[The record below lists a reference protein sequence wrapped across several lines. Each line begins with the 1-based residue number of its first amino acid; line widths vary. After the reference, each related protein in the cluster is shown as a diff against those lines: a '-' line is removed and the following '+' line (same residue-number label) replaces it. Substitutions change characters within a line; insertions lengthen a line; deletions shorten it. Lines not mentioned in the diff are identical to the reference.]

1 MDSVLFKEF
10 TLNNGIKIKNRF
22 FKGAM
27 SEALANKH
35 HQPTEA
41 IYHLYETWARGGT
54 GIVVTGNV
62 MVDRKALGETRNVV
76 VEDESIL
83 PFLEKWAEKGTIN
96 DTHLWMQLNHPG
108 KQAPKGVV
116 KETVAPSAI
125 PLHESLSRFF
135 PHPREITGSEIND
148 LIRRFGNSAKLA
160 KKAGFTGVQIH
171 GAHGYLIS
179 QFLSPRHNHRND
191 EWGGDI
197 DGRMKFLIEIYREI
211 RNQTGSFPISV
222 KMNSADFMKAGFTEE
237 EAMYVAKQLEKEG
250 VDLLEISGGSY
261 ENPQMT
267 GRNVKESTKVREAY
281 FLDFAEKL
289 RKTVHMPLCVT
300 GGFRSTIGMEN
311 AIQSNATDFIG
322 IARPLAVYPDLP
334 RLIANK
340 SLQEV
345 VLPQKKIGVK
355 GIDNKVPFEIIWYS
369 QQMKRLGQG
378 KKIKHNHP
386 VWLSLLQ
393 AVLKNGKEAIQQ
405 QRIK

>member
-135 PHPREITGSEIND
+135 PHPREITSSEIND

-179 QFLSPRHNHRND
+179 QFLSPRHNQRND

-237 EAMYVAKQLEKEG
+237 EAMYVAKQLEIEG

-281 FLDFAEKL
+281 FLDFAENL

-322 IARPLAVYPDLP
+322 IARPLAVYPDFP

>member
-1 MDSVLFKEF
+1 MESVLFKEF
-10 TLNNGIKIKNRF
+10 TLKNGTKIKNRF

-27 SEALANKH
+27 SEAQANKH

-41 IYHLYETWARGGT
+41 IYHLYERWAAGGT

-62 MVDRKALGETRNVV
+62 MVDKKALGESRNIV
-76 VEDESIL
+76 VEDEGIL
-83 PFLEKWAEKGTIN
+83 PFLEKWAERGTIN

-108 KQAPKGVV
+108 KQAPKGIV
-116 KETVAPSAI
+116 KEAVAPSAI
-125 PLHESLSRFF
+125 PLHESIRKFF
-135 PHPREITGSEIND
+135 PHPREITSSEISD

-179 QFLSPRHNHRND
+179 QFLSPRHNQRND

-237 EAMYVAKQLEKEG
+237 EAMYVAKQLEKER

-300 GGFRSTIGMEN
+300 GGFRSKKGMEN
-311 AIQSNATDFIG
+311 AIHSNATDFIG

-334 RLIANK
+334 NLIAQN

-345 VLPQKKIGVK
+345 KLSEKKIGVRS
-355 GIDNKVPFEIIWYS
+355 IDNKMPFDVMWYS
-369 QQMKRLGQG
+369 QQMEMLGNG
-378 KKIKHNHP
+378 KKIKPNRP
-386 VWLSLLQ
+386 VWISLLH
-393 AVLKNGKEAIQQ
+393 AALKRGKEAL
-405 QRIK
+405 QRKSAK

>member
-1 MDSVLFKEF
+1 MESILFKEF
-10 TLNNGIKIKNRF
+10 KLKNGTKIKNRF

-27 SEALANKH
+27 SEALANKY

-41 IYHLYETWARGGT
+41 IYHLYEKWALGGT

-62 MVDRKALGETRNVV
+62 MVDKRALGESRNVV
-76 VEDESIL
+76 VEDESML
-83 PFLEKWAEKGTIN
+83 PFLEKWAERGTIN

-108 KQAPKGVV
+108 KQAPKGIV

-125 PLHESLSRFF
+125 PLHESISKFF
-135 PHPREITGSEIND
+135 PHPRELTSSEVSD
-148 LIRRFGNSAKLA
+148 LIRRFGNSAKIA

-179 QFLSPRHNHRND
+179 QFLSPRHNQRKD

-197 DGRMKFLIEIYREI
+197 DGRMKFLIEVYREI

-237 EAMYVAKQLEKEG
+237 EAMYVAGQLEKEG

-267 GRNVKESTKVREAY
+267 GRNVKASTKQREAY
-281 FLDFAEKL
+281 FLEFAERL
-289 RKTVHMPLCVT
+289 RQTVHIPLSVT
-300 GGFRSTIGMEN
+300 GGFRSKNGMEN
-311 AIQSNATDFIG
+311 AIHANATDFIG

-334 RLIANK
+334 NLIAQN
-340 SLQEV
+340 SIQEV
-345 VLPQKKIGVK
+345 VLSEKKVGVNI
-355 GIDNKVPFEIIWYS
+355 IDNKMPFEVLWYS
-369 QQMKRLGQG
+369 QQMERLGKG
-378 KKIKHNHP
+378 KKVKPNHP
-386 VWLSLLQ
+386 VWISLLQ
-393 AVLKNGKEAIQQ
+393 AVLKNGKEAIQL
-405 QRIK
+405 QRAK